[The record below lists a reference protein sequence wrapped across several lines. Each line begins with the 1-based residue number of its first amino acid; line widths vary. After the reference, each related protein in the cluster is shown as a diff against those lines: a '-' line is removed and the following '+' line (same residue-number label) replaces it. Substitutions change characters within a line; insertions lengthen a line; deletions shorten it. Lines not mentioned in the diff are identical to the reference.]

1 MLLQHLTTSTVK
13 SIQKGTYHP
22 VNCEIAPKK
31 SRLDLASTSE
41 ENGQDTLLTHEN
53 ILQNE
58 RYFTNSIQLEEEK
71 VKFQLEW
78 QKTLGGKHLQWLD
91 RIGHSSHLS

>member
-1 MLLQHLTTSTVK
+1 MLLQHLTRSTAK
-13 SIQKGTYHP
+13 SVQKGSCHA

-31 SRLDLASTSE
+31 SRLALVSSAE

-53 ILQNE
+53 ILQSE
-58 RYFTNSIQLEEEK
+58 RYFTNSIKLEAEK
-71 VKFQLEW
+71 VEFKLEW
-78 QKTLGGKHLQWLD
+78 QKTLGDKYLQWLD